1 MSAKRPRLSKF
12 CTEFLMFALH
22 IRRTQ
27 NPGHPGTLR
36 ESVKLALQ
44 KLENTCKQAGV
55 GFQDFQQAKFALV
68 AFLDES
74 VSIPAW
80 PYNDAWKRN
89 PLQFELYGRYD
100 AGEQFFERIAFLRQ
114 DVRANLEALEV
125 FYLCLTLG
133 FRGKYEIVGRD
144 QLAALQDQLYR
155 DLQPFVQ
162 GASAQLAP
170 SGYPRAKVMA
180 EARRE
185 IPVWVIFAIAGSIMI
200 LFYIIMSFLI
210 SSAAANVMSG
220 VQ

>member
-1 MSAKRPRLSKF
+1 
-12 CTEFLMFALH
+12 MFALH

-36 ESVKLALQ
+36 ESTKLALQ
-44 KLENTCKQAGV
+44 KLEDTCKKAGV
-55 GFQDFQQAKFALV
+55 GYQDFQHAKFALV

-100 AGEQFFERIAFLRQ
+100 AGEQFFERLSFLRQ
-114 DVRANLEALEV
+114 DVRANVEALEV

-133 FRGKYEIVGRD
+133 FRGKFEIVGRD
-144 QLAALQDQLYR
+144 QLAVIQDQLYR
-155 DLQPFVQ
+155 ELQPFVQ
-162 GASAQLAP
+162 SGTAQLAS
-170 SGYPRAKVMA
+170 SGYPRAKAIA

-185 IPVWVIFAIAGSIMI
+185 IPIWVIFAVAGSIML
-200 LFYIIMSFLI
+200 LFYIVMSFLI
-210 SSAAANVMSG
+210 SNTAANVMSG
-220 VQ
+220 V